1 MSVCMYVCMHVWVYE
16 CMLCMYAC
24 MHPTCGNYLESIGNP
39 GHSVMTIKIPKESKE
54 LYNYA
59 HNSNENQVCV
69 IPLKLPRRSQKLV

>member
-39 GHSVMTIKIPKESKE
+39 GHSVMTIEIPKESKE
-54 LYNYA
+54 LCNYA
-59 HNSNENQVCV
+59 HNSNENQVFV